1 MTHRSSSTA
10 SAPETRAARFRSLL
24 TAPEVAYVMEA
35 HDGMSAKIAQ
45 EAGFQAIW
53 ASGLSI
59 SASMGV
65 RDANEASW
73 TQVLEHV
80 EFMVDATTVPI
91 MVDADTGYGN
101 FNNVRRLVR
110 KLEERGAAAM
120 CIEDK
125 LYPKTNSYI
134 RGEEQPLMEVA
145 EFCGKLRAA
154 KDTQHDP
161 DFSVVA
167 RCEALITEL
176 GMGEALYRA
185 EAYREA
191 GADAVLVHSKRSTA
205 DEIVEFMTQWSG
217 ACPIVIVPTTY
228 FRTPPAVFEQA
239 GIGAVVWG
247 NQLLR
252 ASVAAMQQIAGE
264 LARTRSLET
273 IEERIATVQEIF
285 RLTDTAELDEAEAR
299 YLPAVTRTRI

>member
-1 MTHRSSSTA
+1 
-10 SAPETRAARFRSLL
+10 
-24 TAPEVAYVMEA
+24 
-35 HDGMSAKIAQ
+35 
-45 EAGFQAIW
+45 
-53 ASGLSI
+53 
-59 SASMGV
+59 MGV

-80 EFMVDATTVPI
+80 EFMADATTVPI

-134 RGEEQPLMEVA
+134 RGEEQPLMDVA

-154 KDTQHDP
+154 KDTQRDT
-161 DFSVVA
+161 DFTVVA
-167 RCEALITEL
+167 RCEALITGL

-205 DEIVEFMTQWSG
+205 DEIVEFMGQWSG

-228 FRTPPAVFEQA
+228 YRTPPEVFEDA
-239 GIGAVVWG
+239 GIAAVIWG
-247 NQLLR
+247 NQALR
-252 ASVAAMQQIAGE
+252 ASVAAMQQMAAE
-264 LARTRSLET
+264 LVRTRSLVG
-273 IEERIATVQEIF
+273 IEDRIATVQEIF
-285 RLTDTAELDEAEAR
+285 RLTDSPELDEAEAR
-299 YLPAVTRTRI
+299 YLPAASRSRI

>member
-1 MTHRSSSTA
+1 MNTDPDTA
-10 SAPETRAARFRSLL
+10 RTTRFRQLL
-24 TAPEVAYVMEA
+24 TSPRLAFVMEA
-35 HDGMSAKIAQ
+35 HDGLSARIAQ
-45 EAGFQAIW
+45 EAGFEAIW
-53 ASGLSI
+53 ASGLSM

-80 EFMVDATTVPI
+80 EFMADATDVPI

-120 CIEDK
+120 CVEDK

-134 RGEEQPLMEVA
+134 RGEEQPLMDVA

-154 KDTQHDP
+154 KDTQRDP
-161 DFSVVA
+161 DFTVVA
-167 RCEALITEL
+167 RCEALITGL
-176 GMGEALYRA
+176 GIGEALYRA

-191 GADAVLVHSKRSTA
+191 GADAVLVHSKQTTA
-205 DEIVEFMTQWSG
+205 EEIVDFMGAWSG

-228 FRTPPAVFEQA
+228 YRTAPEVFERA
-239 GIGAVVWG
+239 GIAAVVWG

-252 ASVAAMQQIAGE
+252 ASVAAMQQMAGE
-264 LARTRSLET
+264 LARTRSLEG
-273 IEERIATVQEIF
+273 IEDRIATVKEIF
-285 RLTDTAELDEAEAR
+285 RLTDAAELDDAEKR
-299 YLPAVTRTRI
+299 YLPSATRSRL

>member
-1 MTHRSSSTA
+1 MTDPSPTRTA
-10 SAPETRAARFRSLL
+10 VFRRLL
-24 TAPEVAYVMEA
+24 TRPELAFVMEA
-35 HDGMSAKIAQ
+35 HDGMSARIAQ
-45 EAGFQAIW
+45 EAGFEALW

-80 EFMVDATTVPI
+80 EFMADATTIPI
-91 MVDADTGYGN
+91 IVDADTGYGN

-134 RGEEQPLMEVA
+134 RGEEQPLVDVE
-145 EFCGKLRAA
+145 EFRGKIRAA
-154 KDTQHDP
+154 KDTQRDP
-161 DFSVVA
+161 DFTVVA
-167 RCEALITEL
+167 RCEALITGL

-191 GADAVLVHSKRSTA
+191 GADAVLIHSKQSTA
-205 DEIVEFMTQWSG
+205 DEVVEFMGQWSG

-228 FRTPPAVFEQA
+228 FRTAPEVFERA
-239 GIGAVVWG
+239 GIAAVIWG

-252 ASVAAMQQIAGE
+252 ASVAAMQRMANQ
-264 LARTRSLET
+264 LVRTRSLEG
-273 IEERIATVQEIF
+273 IEEQIATVKEIF
-285 RLTDTAELDEAEAR
+285 RLTDAAELDEAEAK
-299 YLPAVTRTRI
+299 YLPAASRSRL

>member
-1 MTHRSSSTA
+1 MTDRS
-10 SAPETRAARFRSLL
+10 PTRAARFRSLL
-24 TAPEVAYVMEA
+24 MSPGVAFVMEA
-35 HDGMSAKIAQ
+35 HDGMSARIAQ
-45 EAGFQAIW
+45 EAGFEAIW

-80 EFMVDATTVPI
+80 EFMADATTAPI

-110 KLEERGAAAM
+110 KLEERGIAAM

-125 LYPKTNSYI
+125 LYPKANSYI
-134 RGEEQPLMEVA
+134 RGEEQPLVDVA

-154 KDTQHDP
+154 KDTQRDP
-161 DFSVVA
+161 DFTVVA
-167 RCEALITEL
+167 RCEALITGL

-191 GADAVLVHSKRSTA
+191 GADAVLVHSKQATA
-205 DEIVEFMTQWSG
+205 DEILEFMAAWSG
-217 ACPIVIVPTTY
+217 ACPIDD
-228 FRTPPAVFEQA
+228 RADHLPPH
-239 GIGAVVWG
+239 
-247 NQLLR
+247 R
-252 ASVAAMQQIAGE
+252 ARG
-264 LARTRSLET
+264 LRTRGDRGRDLGQPAAPRQRRRDAADGGRARADPVPRGHRGADRHGPGDLPPHR
-273 IEERIATVQEIF
+273 RIRAGRGRPPI
-285 RLTDTAELDEAEAR
+285 
-299 YLPAVTRTRI
+299 LPAATRSRL

>member
-1 MTHRSSSTA
+1 MIDLSSA
-10 SAPETRAARFRSLL
+10 SSRTTRFRELL
-24 TAPEVAYVMEA
+24 TAPGVAYVMEA
-35 HDGMSAKIAQ
+35 HDGMSARIAQ
-45 EAGFQAIW
+45 EAGFEAVW

-80 EFMVDATTVPI
+80 EFMADATTVPI

-110 KLEERGAAAM
+110 KLEERGVAAM

-134 RGEEQPLMEVA
+134 RGEEQPLMDVE

-154 KDTQHDP
+154 KDTQRDP
-161 DFSVVA
+161 DFTVVA
-167 RCEALITEL
+167 RCEALITGL

-191 GADAVLVHSKRSTA
+191 GADAVLIHSKQRTA
-205 DEIVEFMTQWSG
+205 DEIVEFMAAWSG

-228 FRTPPAVFEQA
+228 YRTAPEVFERA
-239 GIGAVVWG
+239 GIAGVIWG

-252 ASVAAMQQIAGE
+252 ASVAAMQQMAGE
-264 LARTRSLET
+264 LARTRSLEG

-285 RLTDTAELDEAEAR
+285 RLTDAPELDEAEAR
-299 YLPAVTRTRI
+299 YLPAATRSRL

>member
-1 MTHRSSSTA
+1 MSTHPDTA
-10 SAPETRAARFRSLL
+10 RTTRFRQLL
-24 TAPEVAYVMEA
+24 TSPRLAFVMEA
-35 HDGMSAKIAQ
+35 HDGLSARIAQ
-45 EAGFQAIW
+45 EAGFEAIW
-53 ASGLSI
+53 ASGLSM

-80 EFMVDATTVPI
+80 EFMADATTVPI

-134 RGEEQPLMEVA
+134 RGEEQLLMDVA

-154 KDTQHDP
+154 KDTQRDP
-161 DFSVVA
+161 DFTVVA
-167 RCEALITEL
+167 RCEALITGL

-191 GADAVLVHSKRSTA
+191 GADAVLVHSKQTTA
-205 DEIVEFMTQWSG
+205 DEIVEFMGAWSG

-228 FRTPPAVFEQA
+228 YRTAPEVFERA
-239 GIGAVVWG
+239 GIAVVVWG

-252 ASVAAMQQIAGE
+252 ASVAAMQQMAGE
-264 LARTRSLET
+264 LARTRSLEG
-273 IEERIATVQEIF
+273 IEDRIATVEEIF
-285 RLTDTAELDEAEAR
+285 RLTDAAELDDAEKR
-299 YLPAVTRTRI
+299 YLPSAARSRL

>member
-1 MTHRSSSTA
+1 MTDRELPRT
-10 SAPETRAARFRSLL
+10 TRFRRLL
-24 TAPEVAYVMEA
+24 IQPQLAFVMEA
-35 HDGMSAKIAQ
+35 HDGMSARIAQ
-45 EAGFQAIW
+45 EAGFEAIW

-80 EFMVDATTVPI
+80 EFMTDATTVPI

-134 RGEEQPLMEVA
+134 RGEEQPLMDVG

-154 KDTQHDP
+154 KDTQRDP
-161 DFSVVA
+161 DFTVVA
-167 RCEALITEL
+167 RCEALITGM

-191 GADAVLVHSKRSTA
+191 GADAVLVHSKQATA
-205 DEIVEFMTQWSG
+205 DEIVEFMGAWSG

-228 FRTPPAVFEQA
+228 YRTAPEVFERA
-239 GIGAVVWG
+239 GIAAVIWG

-252 ASVAAMQQIAGE
+252 ASVAAMQQMAGE
-264 LARTRSLET
+264 LARTRSLEG
-273 IEERIATVQEIF
+273 IEDRIATVKEIF
-285 RLTDTAELDEAEAR
+285 RLTDATELDEAEAR
-299 YLPAVTRTRI
+299 YLPAATRSRL

>member
-1 MTHRSSSTA
+1 MNTHPGTA
-10 SAPETRAARFRSLL
+10 LTTRFRRLL
-24 TAPEVAYVMEA
+24 TSPELAFVMEA
-35 HDGMSAKIAQ
+35 HDGLSARIAQ
-45 EAGFQAIW
+45 EAGFEAVW
-53 ASGLSI
+53 ASGLSM

-80 EFMVDATTVPI
+80 EFMADATTVPI

-134 RGEEQPLMEVA
+134 RGEEQPLMDVA

-154 KDTQHDP
+154 KDTQRDP
-161 DFSVVA
+161 DFTVVA
-167 RCEALITEL
+167 RCEALITGL
-176 GMGEALYRA
+176 GMGETLYRA

-191 GADAVLVHSKRSTA
+191 GADAVLVHSKQPTA
-205 DEIVEFMTQWSG
+205 DEIVEFMGTWSG
-217 ACPIVIVPTTY
+217 SCPIVIVPTTY
-228 FRTPPAVFEQA
+228 YRTAPEVFERA
-239 GIGAVVWG
+239 GIAAVVWG

-252 ASVAAMQQIAGE
+252 ASVAAMQQMAGE
-264 LARTRSLET
+264 LARTRSLEG
-273 IEERIATVQEIF
+273 IEDRIATVKEIF
-285 RLTDTAELDEAEAR
+285 RLTDAAELDDAEKR
-299 YLPAVTRTRI
+299 YLPSATRSRL

>member
-1 MTHRSSSTA
+1 MTDLPRT
-10 SAPETRAARFRSLL
+10 TRFRRLL
-24 TAPEVAYVMEA
+24 TSHELSFVMEA
-35 HDGMSAKIAQ
+35 HDALSARIAQ
-45 EAGFQAIW
+45 EAGFEAIW
-53 ASGLSI
+53 ASGLSM

-80 EFMVDATTVPI
+80 EFMADATTVPI

-110 KLEERGAAAM
+110 KLEDRGVAAM

-134 RGEEQPLMEVA
+134 RGEEQPLMDVA

-154 KDTQHDP
+154 KDTQRDA
-161 DFSVVA
+161 DFTVVA
-167 RCEALITEL
+167 RCEALITGL

-191 GADAVLVHSKRSTA
+191 GADAVLVHSKQPTA
-205 DEIVEFMTQWSG
+205 DEIVEFMASWSG

-228 FRTPPAVFEQA
+228 YRTPPEVFERA
-239 GIGAVVWG
+239 GIAAVIWG

-252 ASVAAMQQIAGE
+252 ASVAALQRMAGE
-264 LARTRSLET
+264 LARTRTLAG
-273 IEERIATVQEIF
+273 IEEHIATVKEIF
-285 RLTDTAELDEAEAR
+285 RLTDSAELDEAEAR
-299 YLPAVTRTRI
+299 YLPSATRSRL

>member
-1 MTHRSSSTA
+1 MTDARRT
-10 SAPETRAARFRSLL
+10 TRFRSLL
-24 TAPEVAYVMEA
+24 TSPGVAYVMEA
-35 HDGMSAKIAQ
+35 HDGISARIAQ
-45 EAGFQAIW
+45 EAGFEAIW

-59 SASMGV
+59 SAAMGV

-80 EFMVDATTVPI
+80 EFMADATTVPI

-110 KLEERGAAAM
+110 KLEDRGAAAM

-134 RGEEQPLMEVA
+134 RGEDQPLIDVA
-145 EFCGKLRAA
+145 EFAGKLRAA
-154 KDTQHDP
+154 KDTQRDP
-161 DFSVVA
+161 DFTVVA
-167 RCEALITEL
+167 RCEALIAGL

-191 GADAVLVHSKRSTA
+191 GADAVLVHSKRSDA
-205 DEIVEFMTQWSG
+205 DEIVDFMGQWSG

-228 FRTPPAVFEQA
+228 HRTAPEVFERA
-239 GIGAVVWG
+239 GIAAVVWG
-247 NQLLR
+247 NQQLR
-252 ASVAAMQQIAGE
+252 ASVAAMQAMANE
-264 LARTRSLET
+264 LARTRSLEG

-285 RLTDTAELDEAEAR
+285 RLTDAAELDEAEGR
-299 YLPAVTRTRI
+299 YLPAATRSRI